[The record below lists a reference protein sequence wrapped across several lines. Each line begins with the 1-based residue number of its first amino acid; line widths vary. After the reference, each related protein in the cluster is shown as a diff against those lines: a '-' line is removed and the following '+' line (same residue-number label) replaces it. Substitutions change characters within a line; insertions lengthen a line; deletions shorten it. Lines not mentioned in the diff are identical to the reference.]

1 MQQLMVWSLVLI
13 ILAGCGASTNVIE
26 TPEAIHVR
34 WLAAIRNND
43 RAAALALVSV
53 EMTEREIFVD
63 QTLQTMQDLMTA
75 PSSPTGGLIVIET
88 RTPIDHSQGKRVIS
102 VWHFAK
108 KTWCYATDLTASTDY
123 DIGLICE
130 SVLRRQR
137 SLTMDQRQ
145 PHDLAALVEAG
156 DVERALVEQV
166 AIGGAVGAIPGLR
179 RHELVDVLHA

>member
-1 MQQLMVWSLVLI
+1 MQHVMIWSFLLFILV
-13 ILAGCGASTNVIE
+13 GCGTTTAVTE

-53 EMTEREIFVD
+53 EMTEREIFVY

-88 RTPIDHSQGKRVIS
+88 RTPNDHSQGKRVIS

-108 KTWCYATDLTASTDY
+108 KTWCYATDLTASTTGWRVVQWGQ
-123 DIGLICE
+123 IARCP
-130 SVLRRQR
+130 R
-137 SLTMDQRQ
+137 
-145 PHDLAALVEAG
+145 
-156 DVERALVEQV
+156 
-166 AIGGAVGAIPGLR
+166 
-179 RHELVDVLHA
+179 